1 MGSATV
7 DLLPVSGAAL
17 SADPRALAAVRTV
30 GTRHGVDLS
39 DVPERPNGAE
49 SPHHDVTGGNPVDQA
64 QT

>member
-1 MGSATV
+1 MGAATV

-39 DVPERPNGAE
+39 DVPERPNGRGKRHREPA
-49 SPHHDVTGGNPVDQA
+49 S
-64 QT
+64 

>member
-1 MGSATV
+1 MGAATV

-39 DVPERPNGAE
+39 DVPERPNGRGQRRREPA
-49 SPHHDVTGGNPVDQA
+49 S
-64 QT
+64 